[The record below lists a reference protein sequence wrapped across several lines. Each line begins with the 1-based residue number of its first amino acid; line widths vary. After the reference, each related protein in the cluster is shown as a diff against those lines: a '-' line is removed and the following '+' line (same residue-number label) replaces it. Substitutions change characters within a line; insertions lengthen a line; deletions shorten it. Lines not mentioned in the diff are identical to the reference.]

1 MYMPLN
7 GHLENASSKT
17 IQRGVTLNHILFLR
31 SIKLKHWSVGLR
43 RALLSLGT
51 IQEASCSPQ
60 QSLCFLTG
68 FFNSLNKLA
77 RSGTRY
83 DEAHV
88 GDFLLSELHLISS

>member
-31 SIKLKHWSVGLR
+31 SIKLEHWSVGLR

-51 IQEASCSPQ
+51 FHGLPAPPKYRFAS
-60 QSLCFLTG
+60 
-68 FFNSLNKLA
+68 
-77 RSGTRY
+77 
-83 DEAHV
+83 
-88 GDFLLSELHLISS
+88 